1 MEEVVFMGYR
11 FYSFTDQ
18 RGMKQEG
25 YTLYLLQPVE
35 KGDNN
40 NGFMPVTY
48 YDRFNNR
55 QKFPSVSADDFKRFC
70 LDKVKVSQKIKI
82 LFNRNNKI
90 AEVNLGGA

>member
-1 MEEVVFMGYR
+1 MEEVIFMGFQ
-11 FYSFTDQ
+11 FYSFADQ
-18 RGMKQEG
+18 KGIKQEG
-25 YTLYLLQPVE
+25 YILYLLQPVK

-40 NGFMPVTY
+40 YGFMPVTY

-55 QKFPSVSADDFKRFC
+55 QKFPSVSADDFKRFNF
-70 LDKVKVSQKIKI
+70 DKVKVNQKINV